1 MWFGNAIYRVIHK
14 RNSIMASFA
23 EHPELSKINE
33 FYTFSLGKKWQ
44 IKIRQLES
52 GHYTFLKCYI
62 QGASW
67 KMLLLLSRSIHYFE
81 KKWLLHMQFGLIVAN
96 QNQKLKRGHYT
107 FWKCS
112 LQDAP
117 RKKQYHCFFRGAPK
131 ISRINNFYTYTLGT
145 IRYYSKSK
153 KIKIKKKI
161 KNRTL
166 FIFKILY
173 TGCSKK
179 EAILLLLSRST

>member
-1 MWFGNAIYRVIHK
+1 M
-14 RNSIMASFA
+14 
-23 EHPELSKINE
+23 SKINE

-52 GHYTFLKCYI
+52 GHYTFWKCYI

-67 KMLLLLSRSIHYFE
+67 KMPLLLSRSIDYFK

-112 LQDAP
+112 LQGAP

-153 KIKIKKKI
+153 KIKIKKKSKTGHYSFLKSYI
-161 KNRTL
+161 QGALRKKQYYCFFRGAL
-166 FIFKILY
+166 KI
-173 TGCSKK
+173 SEK
-179 EAILLLLSRST
+179 AWLLRIHFWSNVAKQNK